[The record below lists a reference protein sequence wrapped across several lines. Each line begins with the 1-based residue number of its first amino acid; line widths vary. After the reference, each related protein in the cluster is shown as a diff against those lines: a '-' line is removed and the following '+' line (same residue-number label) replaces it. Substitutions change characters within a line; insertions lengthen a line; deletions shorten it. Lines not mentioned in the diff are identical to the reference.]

1 MQQHFLKK
9 LINKITF
16 YILKKPH
23 FEFVFFLFWGKKSG
37 NSSWCCSLVTDFL
50 ESLVVRH
57 SHTELLMEWQHL
69 SVSSYLDR
77 FHLQEKSKKER
88 KGSKDTVRSKDA
100 SSIRSKGNVLHTNE
114 SIFPFLISFAWSICN
129 EHLLIWPF
137 LSACSFCSC
146 LLRVQERL
154 RSGSSKK
161 KHGSNGSL
169 TDKTRQSL
177 PSATTYL
184 LYVYDRI

>member
-1 MQQHFLKK
+1 MFYCFLKWQFVIIMQQHFLKK
-9 LINKITF
+9 LINKNTF

-50 ESLVVRH
+50 ESLLVRH

-100 SSIRSKGNVLHTNE
+100 SSIRSKGNVLHT
-114 SIFPFLISFAWSICN
+114 SRFSLFWYRSPDRFAMNTCWFG
-129 EHLLIWPF
+129 HF
-137 LSACSFCSC
+137 
-146 LLRVQERL
+146 
-154 RSGSSKK
+154 
-161 KHGSNGSL
+161 
-169 TDKTRQSL
+169 
-177 PSATTYL
+177 
-184 LYVYDRI
+184 